1 MKKQRIGAVAVLVAV
16 VVGMVFVFASCE
28 RGADMVT
35 DSESV
40 SVSVTFSPYEV
51 ESMTCV
57 GGDCHAGEPLVAVTR
72 AAVADYASR
81 LDAWVYCDGKEVQAV
96 HQTSGDAD
104 FATLSLTLDRRKTY
118 TLYAVAHKGADVATL
133 ADGVVSFPDDKVTHS
148 FFYSETFCPGEKTSL
163 SCLMSRIVGQFRLEI
178 TDAIPSEVVS
188 FRFSV
193 PQSATRY
200 AVAGY
205 GTNMVDRVSTIAWNG
220 ASRVFSI
227 FIMGGDDEA
236 KLCKVGVDALDEG
249 GGVLQSRTFSDV
261 PIRNGYRTNYRG
273 SFFVDGAVSAGFS
286 VDDMIDNET
295 VDF

>member
-1 MKKQRIGAVAVLVAV
+1 MVAVLVAV
-16 VVGMVFVFASCE
+16 VVGVVFAFASCC
-28 RGADMVT
+28 GDADMVT
-35 DSESV
+35 DAEPV
-40 SVSVTFSPYEV
+40 AVSVTFSPYEV
-51 ESMTCV
+51 GPMAC
-57 GGDCHAGEPLVAVTR
+57 GGGGSHAGVPLGAVTR

-81 LDAWVYCDGKEVQAV
+81 LDVWIYSGGMEVQAV

-104 FATLSLTLDRRKTY
+104 FAKLSLTLDKRETY

-148 FFYSETFCPGEKTSL
+148 FFYSETFCPGAKASL

-178 TDAIPSEVVS
+178 TDRIPSEVVS

-200 AVAGY
+200 DVAGY
-205 GTNMVDRVSTIAWNG
+205 GTHVVDRVSTIAWNG
-220 ASRVFSI
+220 TGRVFSI
-227 FIMGGDDEA
+227 FVMGGDDVA
-236 KLCKVGVDALDEG
+236 TLCEIGVDALDKD
-249 GGVLQSRTFSDV
+249 GGVVQSRTFSDV

-273 SFFVDGAVSAGFS
+273 AFFVDGAVSAGFT
-286 VDDMIDNET
+286 VDDMTDYET

>member
-1 MKKQRIGAVAVLVAV
+1 
-16 VVGMVFVFASCE
+16 
-28 RGADMVT
+28 MVT
-35 DSESV
+35 DAEPV

-51 ESMTCV
+51 MPMTC
-57 GGDCHAGEPLVAVTR
+57 GSGDSHAGLPLDAVTR

-81 LDAWVYCDGKEVQAV
+81 LDAWVYCDGMEVQAV
-96 HQTSGDAD
+96 HQTSVDAD
-104 FATLSLTLDRRKTY
+104 FATLSLTLDRSKTY

-227 FIMGGDDEA
+227 FIMGDDDEA
-236 KLCKVGVDALDEG
+236 TLFKVGVDALDEG
-249 GGVLQSRTFSDV
+249 GGVVQSRTFSDV

>member
-1 MKKQRIGAVAVLVAV
+1 
-16 VVGMVFVFASCE
+16 
-28 RGADMVT
+28 MVT
-35 DSESV
+35 DAEPV

-51 ESMTCV
+51 MPMTC
-57 GGDCHAGEPLVAVTR
+57 GSGDSHAGLPLDAVTR

-236 KLCKVGVDALDEG
+236 TLCKVGVDALDEG
-249 GGVLQSRTFSDV
+249 GGVVQSRTFSDV

-273 SFFVDGAVSAGFS
+273 AFFVDGAVSAGFS
-286 VDDMIDNET
+286 VADMIDNET